1 MQRFRPV
8 HLLFS
13 ALFCIIAPAVT
24 ATPATPAIQAQ
35 LSAAT
40 PLVIGE
46 SFTIASAI
54 LGERR
59 HINVY
64 AARAWDTPPEAP
76 LPVLY
81 MPDGGV
87 LEDFLHIA
95 GLLQVSVA
103 NGTMRPFRLVGIENT
118 QRRRDLTGPTED
130 AKDRAIAPVVGGAAA
145 YRSFIRDELMPQVR
159 QRYRGTGET
168 AIVGE
173 SLGGLFVVET
183 FLLEPQLFDHYLA
196 FDPSLWWNRGALGGQ
211 AAALLSRQGSAKH
224 SLYLASSSEAGIAS
238 EVKRLA
244 SVLEHAAPEGLDWH
258 VESLPQ
264 ETHGTIYHP
273 AALKAFRAVF
283 APKMDK
289 L

>member
-1 MQRFRPV
+1 MRRSSLAL
-8 HLLFS
+8 HLTA
-13 ALFCIIAPAVT
+13 ALLLSSTFHLATAAAPAV
-24 ATPATPAIQAQ
+24 AA
-35 LSAAT
+35 SAAA

-46 SFTIASAI
+46 SFTIDSQA
-54 LGERR
+54 LKEKR

-64 AARAWDTPPEAP
+64 MARAWDTPPDAP

-87 LEDFLHIA
+87 AEDFLHVA

-103 NGTMRPFRLVGIENT
+103 NGTMRPFMLVGMQNT
-118 QRRRDLTGPTED
+118 QRRRDLTGQTEN
-130 AKDRAIAPVVGGAAA
+130 AEDRKIAPVVGGAAA
-145 YRSFIRDELMPQVR
+145 YRDFIRDELMPEVKR
-159 QRYRGTGET
+159 RYRTTGET

-183 FLLEPQLFDHYLA
+183 YLLEPQLFDHYLA
-196 FDPSLWWNRGALGGQ
+196 FDPSLWWNRGSLPRQ
-211 AAALLSRQGSAKH
+211 AGALLAKGKPGKH

-238 EVKRLA
+238 EVQRL
-244 SVLEHAAPEGLDWH
+244 SDVLQRQAPPGLQWH
-258 VESLPQ
+258 VEKMPE

-283 APKMDK
+283 KPQAPASQ
-289 L
+289 

>member
-1 MQRFRPV
+1 MRRSSLAL
-8 HLLFS
+8 HLTA
-13 ALFCIIAPAVT
+13 ALLLSSPFHIATAAPAV
-24 ATPATPAIQAQ
+24 AA
-35 LSAAT
+35 SAAA

-46 SFTIASAI
+46 SFTIDSQA
-54 LGERR
+54 LKEKR

-64 AARAWDTPPEAP
+64 MARAWDTPPDAP

-87 LEDFLHIA
+87 AEDFLHVA

-103 NGTMRPFRLVGIENT
+103 NGTMRPFMLVGMQNT
-118 QRRRDLTGPTED
+118 QRRRDLTGPTEN
-130 AKDRAIAPVVGGAAA
+130 AEDRKIAPVVGGAAA
-145 YRSFIRDELMPQVR
+145 YRDFIRDELMPEVKR
-159 QRYRGTGET
+159 RYRTTGET

-183 FLLEPQLFDHYLA
+183 YLLEPQLFDHYLA
-196 FDPSLWWNRGALGGQ
+196 FDPSLWWNHGSLPRQAGALLAKGKPG
-211 AAALLSRQGSAKH
+211 KH

-238 EVKRLA
+238 EVQRL
-244 SVLEHAAPEGLDWH
+244 SDVLQRQAPPGLQWH
-258 VESLPQ
+258 VEKMPE

-283 APKMDK
+283 KPQAPAGQ
-289 L
+289 

>member
-1 MQRFRPV
+1 MRRSSLAL
-8 HLLFS
+8 HLTA
-13 ALFCIIAPAVT
+13 ALLLSSTFHLATAAAPAV
-24 ATPATPAIQAQ
+24 AA
-35 LSAAT
+35 SAAA

-46 SFTIASAI
+46 SFTIDSQA
-54 LGERR
+54 LKEKR

-64 AARAWDTPPEAP
+64 MARAWDTPPDAP

-87 LEDFLHIA
+87 AEDFLHVA

-103 NGTMRPFRLVGIENT
+103 NGTMRPFMLVGMQNT
-118 QRRRDLTGPTED
+118 QRRRDLTGPTEN
-130 AKDRAIAPVVGGAAA
+130 AEDRKIAPVVGGAAA
-145 YRSFIRDELMPQVR
+145 YRDFIRDELMPEVKR
-159 QRYRGTGET
+159 RYRTTGET

-183 FLLEPQLFDHYLA
+183 YLLEPQLFDHYLA
-196 FDPSLWWNRGALGGQ
+196 FDPSLWWNHGSLPRQ
-211 AAALLSRQGSAKH
+211 AGTLLAKGKPGKH

-238 EVKRLA
+238 EVQRL
-244 SVLEHAAPEGLDWH
+244 SDVLQRQAPPGLQWH
-258 VESLPQ
+258 VEKMPE

-283 APKMDK
+283 KPQAPAGQ
-289 L
+289 

>member
-1 MQRFRPV
+1 MRRSSLAL
-8 HLLFS
+8 HLTAALLLSSTFHLAS
-13 ALFCIIAPAVT
+13 AAAPAV
-24 ATPATPAIQAQ
+24 AA
-35 LSAAT
+35 SAAA

-46 SFTIASAI
+46 SFTIDSQA
-54 LGERR
+54 LKEKR

-64 AARAWDTPPEAP
+64 MARAWDTPPDAP

-87 LEDFLHIA
+87 AEDFLHVA

-103 NGTMRPFRLVGIENT
+103 NGTMRPFMLVGMQNT
-118 QRRRDLTGPTED
+118 QRRRDLTGPTEN
-130 AKDRAIAPVVGGAAA
+130 AEDRKIAPVVGGAAA
-145 YRSFIRDELMPQVR
+145 YRDFIRDELMPEVKR
-159 QRYRGTGET
+159 RSRTTGET

-183 FLLEPQLFDHYLA
+183 YLLEPQLFDHYLA
-196 FDPSLWWNRGALGGQ
+196 FDPSLWWNHGSLPRQ
-211 AAALLSRQGSAKH
+211 AGTLLAKGKPGKH

-238 EVKRLA
+238 EVQRL
-244 SVLEHAAPEGLDWH
+244 SDVLQRQAPPGLQWH
-258 VESLPQ
+258 VEKMPE

-283 APKMDK
+283 KPQAPASQ
-289 L
+289 